1 MVIEVK
7 FEFEEG
13 GPMGS
18 RRRDAEASD
27 DLLIARARDRDQ
39 SAFGMLYERHRE
51 AALRAARGFRGID
64 SDDLVNE
71 AFIRIYACLA
81 KGRGPNGAFRPYLY
95 RTIRNVALDWLRR
108 PSEIAM
114 DEEHL
119 TECIDDGGASP
130 DASHHVEAALERSLT
145 VRAFRSLPERWQ
157 TVLWYTE
164 VEGLDPHEVAP
175 LLGLKPNAVAAL
187 AYRARDGL
195 RSAWLTAHVESAGL
209 DGECRWVAA
218 HVAQSAR
225 HTLAPADRARRDHH
239 LAQCARCAVI
249 VEEVDDV
256 GARLALVLLPL
267 FLGAGAA
274 TAFAS
279 TPSSADMALPG
290 DLSPIAPAVPEPGI
304 SNVPLET
311 GFSFASAVAPVA
323 SAPAVT
329 AGTTSALG
337 VVSASVIAP
346 VLIAGGLLGGV
357 AAAPLFTDAAANG
370 GTTVSAQSDASGG
383 TADRTDGAPRDERP
397 TAVIDPGTVPRDTLD
412 GWVRGVDAS
421 DTVEVTLEAEQ
432 TALAEPPSSLETAV
446 AREVDAV
453 QDVVG
458 GVIDTVTG
466 GAPPAGHTAPGG
478 VLGADLEFDILG
490 TATPGATVSAQAA
503 GQVYATATV
512 AADGTFRLAVT
523 ALPDGVQNLDVVQVV
538 DRSYLQRLL
547 PGVGGVLDGLL
558 GGVDRLI
565 DGLITP
571 VSLATTSIAGV
582 SIATGE

>member
-39 SAFGMLYERHRE
+39 SAFGMLYKRHRV

-71 AFIRIYACLA
+71 AFIRIYACLV

-187 AYRARDGL
+187 AYRAREGL

-209 DGECRWVAA
+209 DGECRWVAT

-239 LAQCARCAVI
+239 VAQCARCAVI

-279 TPSSADMALPG
+279 SSSSTVSAHPAELVPT
-290 DLSPIAPAVPEPGI
+290 APAVPDSGLTSTP
-304 SNVPLET
+304 VDAV
-311 GFSFASAVAPVA
+311 FAATSSAA
-323 SAPAVT
+323 SVT
-329 AGTTSALG
+329 AVPAASSLIGTIAATVA
-337 VVSASVIAP
+337 AP
-346 VLIAGGLLGGV
+346 VLIVGGVFGGLTSAPIMADAVMPGGEAGGALSEEGDT
-357 AAAPLFTDAAANG
+357 ATND
-370 GTTVSAQSDASGG
+370 SAHSAHHES
-383 TADRTDGAPRDERP
+383 TARG
-397 TAVIDPGTVPRDTLD
+397 IDPGTLPRDALD
-412 GWVRGVDAS
+412 GWMRDAGARDVIEVVVDA
-421 DTVEVTLEAEQ
+421 EPVTRGES
-432 TALAEPPSSLETAV
+432 PPSLTTAV
-446 AREVDAV
+446 AREADAI
-453 QDVVG
+453 QDVLG

-466 GAPPAGHTAPGG
+466 GVPPVGHSAPGG
-478 VLGADLEFDILG
+478 IVGVNLAFDIVG
-490 TATPGATVSAQAA
+490 NATPGATLSAQAA
-503 GQVYATATV
+503 GQVYATTTV
-512 AADGTFRLAVT
+512 AADGTFRLAIT
-523 ALPDGVQNLDVVQVV
+523 ALPDGVRHLDVVQAV
-538 DRSYLQRLL
+538 DRAYLQRLV
-547 PGVGGVLDGLL
+547 PGVSGVLDGLL

-565 DGLITP
+565 DGLIAP

-582 SIATGE
+582 SIATGG